1 MLDMGEKA
9 IQKNTALRRVK
20 YLTLMQIGDGIRDLK
35 AGSKAKLAA
44 KISLK
49 TLLAVVMIAVFVVVF
64 GLVSSIF
71 QLKPTRDM
79 LITLLFVTQIVSVI
93 SCLSSMMLT
102 LFASKEN
109 TMLLAFPC
117 NYSEIFLSKIIVF
130 SLEEMKKNVY
140 FMLPLLVGFGMNAEV
155 GTLFWVQLPIMWL
168 ALCLMPVFI
177 GAMLSIPAIFLKR
190 FMQNHVWFYAILMV
204 ALFGVVF
211 FSIFKALSSV
221 SLPINLVTVYS
232 SFLAKIRQAFVTVN
246 KFALFYNWIGKA
258 FYGQMVWLY
267 LPLVLVIMAALCVGC
282 FLVAMPFYFN
292 AASATNENSTTK
304 QHRLKTSKKG
314 GLFGTF
320 FRKEL
325 KIQLRTFQSVNS
337 IVIVVFLFP
346 LITYV
351 FNFLMAAINTSS
363 MGVYMTVAFNMMI
376 ILSLLGTHNANSA
389 SGISVEGNEFAVLKT
404 APANTSVIAWAKLA
418 VTGLVDLAALVMM
431 AMMTLMT
438 TRMAIIDVVLLMF
451 CILCISLGQIAW
463 GFEFDLRKPKITEY
477 ATKGDGVTDNTN
489 VAKAMAIGFLVATL
503 FGIIGLLFIAESYL
517 FGWVRLVA
525 FSVIFMLARFY
536 LLRSNLKAYFEDIQG

>member
-1 MLDMGEKA
+1 
-9 IQKNTALRRVK
+9 
-20 YLTLMQIGDGIRDLK
+20 
-35 AGSKAKLAA
+35 
-44 KISLK
+44 
-49 TLLAVVMIAVFVVVF
+49 MIAVFGGVFF
-64 GLVSSIF
+64 GLY
-71 QLKPTRDM
+71 
-79 LITLLFVTQIVSVI
+79 
-93 SCLSSMMLT
+93 
-102 LFASKEN
+102 N
-109 TMLLAFPC
+109 
-117 NYSEIFLSKIIVF
+117 FLSKFQGV
-130 SLEEMKKNVY
+130 
-140 FMLPLLVGFGMNAEV
+140 
-155 GTLFWVQLPIMWL
+155 TLN
-168 ALCLMPVFI
+168 LMAIYSKFI
-177 GAMLSIPAIFLKR
+177 AGVKR
-190 FMQNHVWFYAILMV
+190 
-204 ALFGVVF
+204 G
-211 FSIFKALSSV
+211 
-221 SLPINLVTVYS
+221 
-232 SFLAKIRQAFVTVN
+232 FVTIN
-246 KFALFYNWIGKA
+246 KFALFYNWIGKSL
-258 FYGQMVWLY
+258 YSEKVWLF
-267 LPLVLVIMAALCVGC
+267 LPLTLVVLGGLSVGC
-282 FLVAMPFYFN
+282 FLVAMPFYFK
-292 AASATNENSTTK
+292 AASATNENNTTK

-325 KIQLRTFQSVNS
+325 KVQLRTFQSVNS

-418 VTGLVDLAALVMM
+418 VTGLVDFAALVMM
-431 AMMTLMT
+431 AAMTLMT
-438 TRMAIIDVVLLMF
+438 TRLAIIDVVLLML

-503 FGIIGLLFIAESYL
+503 FGVVGLLLIAESYV

-525 FSVIFMLARFY
+525 FSVVFMLARFY